1 MAGKVSGVVVITA
14 DYFIF
19 DWSQLFG
26 RLRLTV
32 DAGTDSGLLAIL
44 EVYMAGSA

>member
-1 MAGKVSGVVVITA
+1 MAGKASGIVVITA

-26 RLRLTV
+26 QLRLTE